1 MWLLVGLGNPGS
13 RYTKTRHNIGFM
25 VLDALTAQIGL
36 AFRERTDY
44 RASDGFMENERI
56 IFMEPLTFMNRSGVA
71 VKKVADKHAVPPERI
86 IVVHDDLD
94 LPAGK
99 LKIRKKGSS
108 GGHKGIDSLIQNL
121 GSRDFIRVKI
131 GIGRDPLLPT
141 EAFVLSKFR
150 RDEIPLIREAVSQAS
165 HAIACII
172 AEGPDRA
179 MNTFNS

>member
-13 RYTKTRHNIGFM
+13 RYSRTRHNIGFM
-25 VLDALTAQIGL
+25 VLDALAGELGL
-36 AFRERTDY
+36 TFKERADY
-44 RASDGFMENERI
+44 RICDGSMENERI

-71 VKKVADKHAVPPERI
+71 VKKVADRHAIPSQHI

-108 GGHKGIDSLIQNL
+108 GGHKGIDSIIQNL
-121 GSRDFIRVKI
+121 GSRDFVRVKI
-131 GIGRDPLLPT
+131 GIGRDPLIPT

-150 RDEIPLIREAVSQAS
+150 RDEVPLIKDAVTSAS
-165 HAIACII
+165 DAIACII
-172 AEGPDRA
+172 AEGPDAA
-179 MNTFNS
+179 MNKFNS

>member
-1 MWLLVGLGNPGS
+1 
-13 RYTKTRHNIGFM
+13 M
-25 VLDALTAQIGL
+25 VLDALCGAFGL
-36 AFRERTDY
+36 TFKEKADY
-44 RASDGFMENERI
+44 RICDGSMENERI

-71 VKKVADKHAVPPERI
+71 VKKVADKHTIPPEHI

-108 GGHKGIDSLIQNL
+108 GGHKGIDSIIQNV
-121 GSRDFIRVKI
+121 GSRDFVRVKI
-131 GIGRDPLLPT
+131 GIGRDSLIPT

-150 RDEIPLIREAVSQAS
+150 RDEIPLIKDAVTSAS
-165 HAIACII
+165 GAIACII

-179 MNTFNS
+179 MNKFNA

>member
-13 RYTKTRHNIGFM
+13 RYARTRHNIGFM
-25 VLDALTAQIGL
+25 VLDALAGDLGL
-36 AFRERTDY
+36 TFKERADY
-44 RASDGFMENERI
+44 RAGDGSMENERI
-56 IFMEPLTFMNRSGVA
+56 IFVEPLTFMNRSGSA
-71 VKKVADKHAVPPERI
+71 VKKVADRHAVSPERI

-108 GGHKGIDSLIQNL
+108 GGHKGIESIIQTL

-131 GIGRDPLLPT
+131 GIGRDPLIPT

-150 RDEIPLIREAVSQAS
+150 RDEIPFIREALTQAS
-165 HAIACII
+165 QAIACII

-179 MNTFNS
+179 MNKYNS

>member
-56 IFMEPLTFMNRSGVA
+56 IFMEPLTFMNRSGSA
-71 VKKVADKHAVPPERI
+71 VKKIADKHAVSPERI
-86 IVVHDDLD
+86 IVIHDDLD
-94 LPAGK
+94 LATGRI
-99 LKIRKKGSS
+99 KIRKKGSA
-108 GGHKGIDSLIQNL
+108 GGHKGIESVIQQI
-121 GSRDFIRVKI
+121 GTRDFIRVKI
-131 GIGRDPLLPT
+131 GIGRDPLMPT

-150 RDEIPLIREAVSQAS
+150 KEELPLIREAVSRA
-165 HAIACII
+165 AEAAVCII
-172 AEGPDRA
+172 THGPDKA
-179 MNTFNS
+179 MNKYNS

>member
-1 MWLLVGLGNPGS
+1 LWLLVGLGNPGS

-165 HAIACII
+165 HAITCII
-172 AEGPDRA
+172 SEGPDRA
-179 MNTFNS
+179 MNKFNA

>member
-13 RYTKTRHNIGFM
+13 KYTRTRHNIGFM
-25 VLDALTAQIGL
+25 VLDALADDLGL
-36 AFRERTDY
+36 TFKERTDY
-44 RASDGFMENERI
+44 RMSDGSMENERI
-56 IFMEPLTFMNRSGVA
+56 IFLEPLTFMNRSGSA
-71 VKKVADKHAVPPERI
+71 VRKIADKYAVPPERI

-108 GGHKGIDSLIQNL
+108 GGHKGIDSIIQNL

-131 GIGRDPLLPT
+131 GIGRDPLIPT
-141 EAFVLSKFR
+141 EAFVLSKFK
-150 RDEIPLIREAVSQAS
+150 RDEVPLVRDAVEQAAR
-165 HAIACII
+165 AIACII

-179 MNTFNS
+179 MNKHNA